1 MQIFS
6 WMTWALS
13 LALAVGGVLNISQA
27 LDLQTEVMTWQAKYV
42 VIINAAWPLYV
53 AFLLALIAGI
63 GATIEV
69 YINTM
74 PSTSMSRMTSATTQT
89 RSQPA
94 AAKPARVATAT
105 AAAAAVTA
113 AQAEED
119 SFVQD
124 FERVSQSTPHQ
135 MVNLY
140 DAVQAGDAN
149 TMAVSQTMPVQD
161 RTPQRFSNN
170 APTKKDDD
178 DLEFFRMG

>member
-27 LDLQTEVMTWQAKYV
+27 LDLQTEVMTWQTKYV
-42 VIINAAWPLYV
+42 VVIKAAWPLYIG
-53 AFLLALIAGI
+53 FLLALVAGI

-74 PSTSMSRMTSATTQT
+74 PSTSMSRIPSSTTQT
-89 RSQPA
+89 RAQPA
-94 AAKPARVATAT
+94 AAVQQARVATAAS
-105 AAAAAVTA
+105 AARSP
-113 AQAEED
+113 ED
-119 SFVQD
+119 AFVHD

-140 DAVQAGDAN
+140 DAVQVGDAN
-149 TMAVSQTMPVQD
+149 TMAVSQTMPVQE

-170 APTKKDDD
+170 AGAKKKKED
-178 DLEFFRMG
+178 DLEFFRMD

>member
-13 LALAVGGVLNISQA
+13 LALGVGGVLNISQA
-27 LDLQTEVMTWQAKYV
+27 LDLQTEVMTWQTKYV

-74 PSTSMSRMTSATTQT
+74 PSSSASRIPSPVGQT
-89 RSQPA
+89 RVQPA
-94 AAKPARVATAT
+94 SAAVNHARVAKVAGGSGD
-105 AAAAAVTA
+105 A
-113 AQAEED
+113 
-119 SFVQD
+119 FVQD
-124 FERVSQSTPHQ
+124 FELVSKSTAHP

-140 DAVQAGDAN
+140 DAAQAADAN
-149 TMAVSQTMPVQD
+149 TMAVSQTMPVEERQ
-161 RTPQRFSNN
+161 PQRFVGN
-170 APTKKDDD
+170 ANAKKNDD
-178 DLEFFRMG
+178 DLEFFRMD